1 MIKNE
6 VGKGAIYV
14 YIQLISSMISGY
26 IFFIILARIT
36 TTEII
41 GIFSLLLAL
50 SEIFGNIAILGL
62 PDGMQRFLGKSF
74 LQNNL
79 SNARL
84 FVKLSLV
91 FLSIGITFSLVLVIF
106 LKDWLYILFGIDN
119 NLVMVIGLLVSS
131 YAIYTI
137 LYYII
142 IATLKTKKLP
152 IIITISSAAKVIMA
166 ITLVGLG
173 GGVIGLALG
182 YTFFGQILS
191 AVLLGILIMQVF
203 KPSAEKL
210 AKSELKYRNASKDLL
225 KAGVASWIPLLIT
238 TLGIDLGT
246 LVLYG
251 AHGPYQSGIYFLT
264 LAILNALTAI
274 TYAIF
279 TISLPALS
287 SMEDGRKRFS
297 WHTIRLSSI
306 LLLPLTISIF
316 FYPDEIMRFFGNI
329 YVVGSSSL
337 QILLLSTFP
346 IIVSSGIDALV
357 FAYGRYRHA
366 MAINLAINIPRTIL
380 YFSLVPIFGMT
391 GAAVAFSLGSVIG
404 LIVSL
409 MVAKSIRMKIYWR
422 SLALVLLI
430 PIVFA
435 LVFSTLN
442 VNFIIG
448 IISTI
453 IISYLLLMKL
463 NIVEKSD
470 GLFFIGLMPPKI
482 STWILTIS
490 NRLEKVIDWFYG

>member
-26 IFFIILARIT
+26 IFFIILAKIT

-74 LQNNL
+74 LQNKL
-79 SNARL
+79 SDARL

-91 FLSIGITFSLVLVIF
+91 FLSIGITSALVLVIF
-106 LKDWLYILFGIDN
+106 LKDWLYIVFRIDD
-119 NLVMVIGLLVSS
+119 NLVMVVGLLVSS
-131 YAIYTI
+131 YAIYTV

-152 IIITISSAAKVIMA
+152 IIVTISSTAKVIMA
-166 ITLVGLG
+166 ITLIGLG

-191 AVLLGILIMQVF
+191 AVLLGIVIMQVF
-203 KPSAEKL
+203 KPSEKL
-210 AKSELKYRNASKDLL
+210 AKSELKFRNASKDLL

-329 YVVGSSSL
+329 YIAGSSSL

-346 IIVSSGIDALV
+346 IIISSGIDALV
-357 FAYGRYRHA
+357 FAYGRYRQA
-366 MAINLAINIPRTIL
+366 MAINLGINIPRTIL
-380 YFSLVPIFGMT
+380 YFSLVPIFGMV
-391 GAAVAFSLGSVIG
+391 GAAIAFTIGSIIG

-409 MVAKSIRMKIYWR
+409 IVARRIAMKISWK
-422 SLALVLLI
+422 SLALILLI
-430 PIVFA
+430 PVVIA
-435 LVFSTLN
+435 LIFSNLN
-442 VNFIIG
+442 VNYIIG

-453 IISYLLLMKL
+453 IISYLVLMKL

-470 GLFFIGLMPPKI
+470 GLFIVGLMPPRI
-482 STWILTIS
+482 SRWLLMIS
-490 NRLEKVIDWFYG
+490 NRLEKVLDWFYG

>member
-14 YIQLISSMISGY
+14 YIQLISSMVSGY

-50 SEIFGNIAILGL
+50 SEIFGNIAIMGL
-62 PDGMQRFLGKSF
+62 PDGMQRFLGKSI
-74 LQNNL
+74 LQKNL
-79 SNARL
+79 SDARI

-91 FLSIGITFSLVLVIF
+91 FLSIGIVSSLVLI
-106 LKDWLYILFGIDN
+106 LSLRDWLYSAFGIDS
-119 NLVMVIGLLVSS
+119 NLVIVVSLLISS
-131 YAIYTI
+131 YAIYTV

-152 IIITISSAAKVIMA
+152 IIITISSTAKLIMA
-166 ITLVGLG
+166 ITLVSLG

-191 AVLLGILIMQVF
+191 AILLGIIIIKMFQ
-203 KPSAEKL
+203 PSVNL
-210 AKSELKYRNASKDLL
+210 AKSELKYGNASKELL
-225 KAGVASWIPLLIT
+225 KAGVASWIPILIT

-251 AHGPYQSGIYFLT
+251 SHGAYQSGIYFLT
-264 LAILNALTAI
+264 LAILNALTAV

-287 SMEDGRKRFS
+287 SMEDGRKRFT
-297 WHTIRLSSI
+297 WDIIRLSSI

-316 FYPDEIMRFFGNI
+316 FYPDEIMRFFGNV
-329 YVVGSSSL
+329 YVQGSSSL
-337 QILLLSTFP
+337 QILLLSTLP

-357 FAYGRYRHA
+357 FANGRYRHA
-366 MAINLAINIPRTIL
+366 ISINLAINVPRTIL

-391 GAAVAFSLGSVIG
+391 GAAIAFTIGSVIG

-409 MVAKSIRMKIYWR
+409 IVAKSITMKIYWKY
-422 SLALVLLI
+422 LALILLTPVVI
-430 PIVFA
+430 A

-442 VNFIIG
+442 VNYIIG
-448 IISTI
+448 IPSTI
-453 IISYLLLMKL
+453 IISYLVLMKL
-463 NIVEKSD
+463 KIILKTD
-470 GLFFIGLMPPKI
+470 ILFLIGLLPGKI
-482 STWILTIS
+482 SKKLLLLLG
-490 NRLEKVIDWFYG
+490 RLDKITDWFYS

>member
-14 YIQLISSMISGY
+14 YIQLISSMVSGY

-41 GIFSLLLAL
+41 GIFSLVLAL
-50 SEIFGNIAILGL
+50 SEIFGNIAIMGL

-79 SNARL
+79 SDARI

-91 FLSIGITFSLVLVIF
+91 FLSIGIVSSLALVLF
-106 LKDWLYILFGIDN
+106 LKNWLYSVFGIDN
-119 NLVMVIGLLVSS
+119 YLLIVVGLLISS
-131 YAIYTI
+131 YAIYTV

-166 ITLVGLG
+166 LILVGLG
-173 GGVIGLALG
+173 GGIIGLALG

-191 AVLLGILIMQVF
+191 AILLGIVIMQVF
-203 KPSAEKL
+203 KPSEKL
-210 AKSELKYRNASKDLL
+210 AKSELKYGNASKDLL
-225 KAGVASWIPLLIT
+225 KAGVASWIPVLIT

-251 AHGPYQSGIYFLT
+251 AHGAYQSGIYFLT
-264 LAILNALTAI
+264 LAILNALTAV

-297 WHTIRLSSI
+297 WDIIRLSSI
-306 LLLPLTISIF
+306 LLLPLTISLF
-316 FYPDEIMRFFGNI
+316 FYPDEIMRFFGDF
-329 YVVGSSSL
+329 YVAGSSSL

-346 IIVSSGIDALV
+346 IIVSSGIDGLV

-366 MAINLAINIPRTIL
+366 MSINLAINIPRTIL

-391 GAAVAFSLGSVIG
+391 GAAIAFTIGSIIG

-409 MVAKSIRMKIYWR
+409 KVAKIITMKIYWK
-422 SLALVLLI
+422 SLALIILT

-435 LVFSTLN
+435 LLFSTLN

-453 IISYLLLMKL
+453 IVSYLLLMKL
-463 NIVEKSD
+463 NIILKAD
-470 GLFFIGLMPPKI
+470 ILFFIGLLPDKI
-482 STWILTIS
+482 SKKVLS
-490 NRLEKVIDWFYG
+490 LLGRLDKIADWFYG

>member
-41 GIFSLLLAL
+41 GIFSLVLAL

-74 LQNNL
+74 LQKNL
-79 SNARL
+79 SDARI

-91 FLSIGITFSLVLVIF
+91 FLSVGIASSLVLVLF
-106 LKDWLYILFGIDN
+106 LKDWLYSVFGIDN
-119 NLVMVIGLLVSS
+119 NLVIVVGLLILS
-131 YAIYTI
+131 YAIYTV

-152 IIITISSAAKVIMA
+152 IIITISSVAKVIMGL
-166 ITLVGLG
+166 ILVGLG

-191 AVLLGILIMQVF
+191 ALLLGIVIMQVF
-203 KPSAEKL
+203 KPSEKL
-210 AKSELKYRNASKDLL
+210 DKTKLKYGNASKDLL
-225 KAGVASWIPLLIT
+225 KAGVASWIPALIT

-297 WHTIRLSSI
+297 WDTIRLSSI
-306 LLLPLTISIF
+306 LLLPLTISLI
-316 FYPDEIMRFFGNI
+316 FYPDEIMRFFGDI
-329 YVVGSSSL
+329 YVAGSSSL

-391 GAAVAFSLGSVIG
+391 GAAIAFTIGSVLG

-409 MVAKSIRMKIYWR
+409 KVAKSITMKINWK
-422 SLALVLLI
+422 SLALILLT

-435 LVFSTLN
+435 LLFSTLN

-448 IISTI
+448 ITSTI
-453 IISYLLLMKL
+453 IISYLFLMKL
-463 NIVEKSD
+463 NIILKAD
-470 GLFFIGLMPPKI
+470 ILFLIGLLPDKI
-482 STWILTIS
+482 SKKILLLLGRLDKIS
-490 NRLEKVIDWFYG
+490 DWFYG

>member
-1 MIKNE
+1 VIKNE
-6 VGKGAIYV
+6 VGKGALYV
-14 YIQLISSMISGY
+14 YIQLISSMVSGY

-41 GIFSLLLAL
+41 GIFSLVLAL

-74 LQNNL
+74 LQNNQ
-79 SNARL
+79 SDARIY
-84 FVKLSLV
+84 VKISLV
-91 FLSIGITFSLVLVIF
+91 FLSIGIVSSLALVLS
-106 LKDWLYILFGIDN
+106 LKDWFYTLFGIDN
-119 NLVMVIGLLVSS
+119 YLMMVVGLLIAS
-131 YAIYTI
+131 YAIFTV

-152 IIITISSAAKVIMA
+152 IIITISSVAKVIMA
-166 ITLVGLG
+166 IILVGLG

-191 AVLLGILIMQVF
+191 AILLGILIMQVF
-203 KPSAEKL
+203 KPAEKL
-210 AKSELKYRNASKDLL
+210 ARSELKFGNASKDLL
-225 KAGVASWIPLLIT
+225 KAGVASWIPVLIT

-251 AHGPYQSGIYFLT
+251 EHGSYQSGIYFLT
-264 LAILNALTAI
+264 LAILNAITAI

-297 WHTIRLSSI
+297 WDTIRLSSI
-306 LLLPLTISIF
+306 LLLPLTISII
-316 FYPDEIMRFFGNI
+316 FYPDEIMRFFGDI
-329 YVVGSSSL
+329 YVAGSSSL
-337 QILLLSTFP
+337 QILLSSTFP

-366 MAINLAINIPRTIL
+366 MAINFAINIPRTIL
-380 YFSLVPIFGMT
+380 YFTLVPIFGMT
-391 GAAVAFSLGSVIG
+391 GAAIAFTVGSIIG

-409 MVAKSIRMKIYWR
+409 IVAKSITFKIYWKT
-422 SLALVLLI
+422 LALILLT

-435 LVFSTLN
+435 MLLSTLN

-453 IISYLLLMKL
+453 IISYLILMKL
-463 NIVEKSD
+463 NIILKAD
-470 GLFFIGLMPPKI
+470 ILFLIGLLPQNISKKI
-482 STWILTIS
+482 LLLLG
-490 NRLEKVIDWFYG
+490 RLDKIVDWFYG

>member
-14 YIQLISSMISGY
+14 YIQLISSMVSGY

-41 GIFSLLLAL
+41 GIFSLVLAL

-74 LQNNL
+74 LQKNL
-79 SNARL
+79 SDARI

-91 FLSIGITFSLVLVIF
+91 FLSVGIASSIALVLF
-106 LKDWLYILFGIDN
+106 LKDWLYSLFGIDN
-119 NLVMVIGLLVSS
+119 YLLIVLGLLISS
-131 YAIYTI
+131 FAIYTV

-142 IATLKTKKLP
+142 IATLKTKQLP
-152 IIITISSAAKVIMA
+152 IIITISSVAKVIMA
-166 ITLVGLG
+166 LILVGLG

-191 AVLLGILIMQVF
+191 AILLGIVIMQVF
-203 KPSAEKL
+203 KPSVKL
-210 AKSELKYRNASKDLL
+210 AKSELKYGNASKDLL
-225 KAGVASWIPLLIT
+225 KAGVASWIPVLIT

-264 LAILNALTAI
+264 LAILNAVNAV
-274 TYAIF
+274 TYALF
-279 TISLPALS
+279 SISLPALS

-297 WHTIRLSSI
+297 WETIRLSSI
-306 LLLPLTISIF
+306 LLIPLTFSLF
-316 FYPDEIMRFFGNI
+316 FYPDDIMRFFGTNYI
-329 YVVGSSSL
+329 EGSTSL

-346 IIVSSGIDALV
+346 LIISSGIDTLV
-357 FAYGRYRHA
+357 FAYGQYRHA
-366 MAINLAINIPRTIL
+366 LAINLAINIPRSIL

-391 GAAVAFSLGSVIG
+391 GAAIAFTIGSIIG

-409 MVAKSIRMKIYWR
+409 KVAKRITMKIYWK
-422 SLALVLLI
+422 SLVLILLT

-435 LVFSTLN
+435 LLFSTLN

-453 IISYLLLMKL
+453 ILSYLLLMKL
-463 NIVEKSD
+463 NIILKTDV
-470 GLFFIGLMPPKI
+470 LFFIGLMPEKI
-482 STWILTIS
+482 SKKLMLIFS
-490 NRLEKVIDWFYG
+490 RFEKIIDWFYG

>member
-41 GIFSLLLAL
+41 GIFSLVLAL

-74 LQNNL
+74 LQKNL
-79 SNARL
+79 SDARI

-91 FLSIGITFSLVLVIF
+91 FLSVGIASSLVLVLF
-106 LKDWLYILFGIDN
+106 LKDWLYSVFGIDN
-119 NLVMVIGLLVSS
+119 NLVIVVGLLILS
-131 YAIYTI
+131 YAIYTV

-152 IIITISSAAKVIMA
+152 IIITISSVAKVIMGL
-166 ITLVGLG
+166 ILVGLG

-191 AVLLGILIMQVF
+191 ALLLGIVIMQVF
-203 KPSAEKL
+203 KPSEKL
-210 AKSELKYRNASKDLL
+210 DKTKLKYGNASKDLL
-225 KAGVASWIPLLIT
+225 KAGVASWIPALIT

-297 WHTIRLSSI
+297 WDTIRLSSI
-306 LLLPLTISIF
+306 LLLPLTISLI
-316 FYPDEIMRFFGNI
+316 FYPDEIMRFFGDI
-329 YVVGSSSL
+329 YVAGSSSL

-380 YFSLVPIFGMT
+380 YLSLIH
-391 GAAVAFSLGSVIG
+391 I
-404 LIVSL
+404 
-409 MVAKSIRMKIYWR
+409 
-422 SLALVLLI
+422 
-430 PIVFA
+430 
-435 LVFSTLN
+435 
-442 VNFIIG
+442 
-448 IISTI
+448 
-453 IISYLLLMKL
+453 
-463 NIVEKSD
+463 
-470 GLFFIGLMPPKI
+470 
-482 STWILTIS
+482 
-490 NRLEKVIDWFYG
+490 

>member
-1 MIKNE
+1 MIKND
-6 VGKGAIYV
+6 VGKGAVYV

-50 SEIFGNIAILGL
+50 SEIFGNIAVIGL

-79 SNARL
+79 SDARVY
-84 FVKLSLV
+84 VKLSLT
-91 FLSIGITFSLVLVIF
+91 FLLIGILSSLVLIFF
-106 LKDWLYILFGIDN
+106 LKGWLHNVFGIGTD
-119 NLVMVIGLLVSS
+119 LLIVVGLLITS
-131 YAIYTI
+131 YAIFTV

-152 IIITISSAAKVIMA
+152 IIITISSTAKVIMA

-173 GGVIGLALG
+173 AGVTGLALG

-191 AVLLGILIMQVF
+191 SVLLAIVILQVF
-203 KPSAEKL
+203 KPSTKL
-210 AKSELKYRNASKDLL
+210 AKSELKFGNASKDLL
-225 KAGVASWIPLLIT
+225 KASVASWIPILIT

-251 AHGPYQSGIYFLT
+251 IHGPYQSGIYFLT
-264 LAILNALTAI
+264 LAILNALNAI

-287 SMEDGRKRFS
+287 SMKSGRKKFS
-297 WHTIRLSSI
+297 WDMIRLSSI
-306 LLLPLTISIF
+306 LLLPLTISLF

-329 YVVGSSSL
+329 YVEGSLSL
-337 QILLLSTFP
+337 QILLMSTFP

-357 FAYGRYRHA
+357 FAYGRYRQA
-366 MAINLAINIPRTIL
+366 MVINLGINIPRTIL
-380 YFSLVPIFGMT
+380 YFSLVPILGMT
-391 GAAVAFSLGSVIG
+391 GAAIAFTLGSLIG
-404 LIVSL
+404 LVVSL
-409 MVAKSIRMKIYWR
+409 KVAKSITLKIYWK
-422 SLALVLLI
+422 SLALILFTPTLI
-430 PIVFA
+430 GLA
-435 LVFSTLN
+435 FSTLN
-442 VNFIIG
+442 INYIIG

-453 IISYLLLMKL
+453 IISYLVLMKL
-463 NIVEKSD
+463 NIILKAD
-470 GLFFIGLMPPKI
+470 ILFLIGLLPEKI
-482 STWILTIS
+482 SKKLMIILGKLDKI
-490 NRLEKVIDWFYG
+490 EHWFYG